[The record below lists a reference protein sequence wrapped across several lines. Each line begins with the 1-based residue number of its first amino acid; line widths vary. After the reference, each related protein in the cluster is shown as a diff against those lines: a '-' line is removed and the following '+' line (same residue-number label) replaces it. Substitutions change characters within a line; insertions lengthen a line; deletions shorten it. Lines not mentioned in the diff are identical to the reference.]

1 MKKAIQWYLNICG
14 LVTPIRIRIW
24 NYITHRLK
32 PGKIE
37 KKNQIKSDFTPKLPL
52 Q

>member
-1 MKKAIQWYLNICG
+1 MKFAIQWYLKTFR
-14 LVTPIRIRIW
+14 LVAPIRIQLMEF
-24 NYITHRLK
+24 YYTSLK

-37 KKNQIKSDFTPKLPL
+37 KKNQIKIDFTPKLVL